1 MKKAAIFTDLIG
13 YEAIGRKTAV
23 LTSKAQDFTLND
35 ANGNGVF
42 AGKVTHFG
50 MDKLSGD
57 DVYIADFSDFEGE
70 GEYYLSAGSGAV
82 SERFFI
88 GRSIH
93 SKVLDDMT
101 KAFYYLRCGCGL
113 DEKHAGKFSHGKCHT
128 EPAMLW
134 EDHSVSLDV
143 SGGWHD
149 AGDYG
154 RYVTAGAC
162 ALAHLLYAYEM
173 FPQTFDRQNIN
184 IPESGGV
191 LPDILAECKVELD
204 WLLKMQRLDGAVYH
218 KATTAHHAAFI
229 MPEEDT
235 AQMYV
240 LPISSMA
247 TADHAAVCALAA
259 RIYKKFDVEY
269 SAKLLS
275 AAEKSAKWLINNPDF
290 YFDDPK
296 ECKTGTYGEDSD
308 KDNRFWAWSELFTA
322 TGDEKYH
329 DLMKAALKNSFP
341 ITALGYGSVGGL
353 GALGYMVYS
362 GSKDTVLS
370 DTFKKAFSDEAHRL
384 KAIADSCGYG
394 AAMDERSYCWGS
406 SMNLMKH
413 AMIFSIADKICGER
427 QFYDYAAQQLHVLLG
442 LNALG
447 FSYVSGAGENS
458 MKNPH
463 MRPTA
468 ADGIDECIPGLVS
481 GGPNRYP
488 SDEAARK
495 LIKKGTPPM
504 KCYADD
510 VGAYSLNEITIYW
523 NSPAVFTAAYI
534 IDNNEE

>member
-23 LTSKAQDFTLND
+23 LTSKAQDFTLNE
-35 ANGNGVF
+35 ANGNCVF

-57 DVYIADFSDFEGE
+57 DVYIADFTDFEGE
-70 GEYYLSAGSGAV
+70 GEYYLSADSGAV

-88 GRSIH
+88 GRSVH
-93 SKVLDDMT
+93 SKMLDDMT

-113 DEKHAGKFSHGKCHT
+113 DEKHAGKFSHGRCHT

-173 FPQTFDRQNIN
+173 FPRTFDRQNIN
-184 IPESGGV
+184 IPESGGA

-204 WLLKMQRLDGAVYH
+204 WLLKMQRSDGAVYH

-259 RIYKKFDVEY
+259 RIYKKFDGEY

-275 AAEKSAKWLINNPDF
+275 AAEKSAQWLINNPDF
-290 YFDDPK
+290 YFDNPK

-329 DLMKAALKNSFP
+329 DLMKASLKDSFP

-362 GSKDTVLS
+362 GSKDTALS

-413 AMIFSIADKICGER
+413 AMLFAIADKVCGER
-427 QFYDYAAQQLHVLLG
+427 QFYDYAAQQLNVLLG

-495 LIKKGTPPM
+495 LIKNGTPPM

-534 IDNNEE
+534 IDSEE

>member
-23 LTSKAQDFTLND
+23 LTSQAQDFTLND
-35 ANGNGVF
+35 TNGNGVF

-70 GEYYLSAGSGAV
+70 GEYYLSADSGAV

-88 GRSIH
+88 GRSVH

-101 KAFYYLRCGCGL
+101 KAFYYLRCGYGL

-134 EDHSVSLDV
+134 EDHSVLLDV

-184 IPESGGV
+184 IPESGGA
-191 LPDILAECKVELD
+191 LPDILAECKVEPD

-259 RIYKKFDVEY
+259 RIYKKFDGEY

-275 AAEKSAKWLINNPDF
+275 AAEKSAQWLINNPDF
-290 YFDDPK
+290 YFDNPK

-322 TGDEKYH
+322 TGDEKYQ
-329 DLMKAALKNSFP
+329 DLMKAALKDSFP

-353 GALGYMVYS
+353 GALGYMLYS

-394 AAMDERSYCWGS
+394 AAMDEKSYCWGS
-406 SMNLMKH
+406 SMSLMKH

-495 LIKKGTPPM
+495 LIKNGTPPM